1 MKAKFKRDF
10 RNPMVY
16 WLIVLA
22 VVLWGACQFMGIW
35 YGDWLRA
42 FLCSLSMLAPL
53 FIACTP
59 YYIADTGNLN
69 GIIQISFI
77 TRIEQLRKGGYR
89 IFYTWMENG
98 KERSSCFYPKE
109 GQLFID
115 KLLEI
120 NPNIK
125 LN

>member
-1 MKAKFKRDF
+1 MKAKFKRDL
-10 RNPMVY
+10 RNPKVY
-16 WLIVLA
+16 WLIVCT
-22 VVLWGACQFMGIW
+22 VVLWGACQFLGIW
-35 YGDWLRA
+35 YGDWLNA
-42 FLCSLSMLAPL
+42 FLCSLSMLTPL
-53 FIACTP
+53 FIVCTP

-77 TRIEQLRKGGYR
+77 SHIERLRKGGYR

-98 KERSSCFYPKE
+98 KERSRCFYPKE
-109 GQLFID
+109 GQAFID